1 MKAQVAAS
9 GRFAITPALAV
20 EDHRLGDAAYRV
32 LACLGTYA
40 DRHGCCWP
48 STITLAE
55 RLGITRQA
63 VQRSLRQ
70 LADLAYIEVEHR
82 HRADGAHDR
91 NRYRLLFDRALFEI
105 KNKAVAEAPE
115 HAAGMQ
121 RDVALPMQPDVA
133 GMQRGGQGACNVS
146 DTPLVKKERTQ
157 RERTQKNVHG
167 RSGDRPDKAAEQFDH
182 FWRIYP
188 SRGGQANPKK
198 PAREK
203 FDAAVK
209 RGIDPDL
216 MIRAAGNYA
225 EAMRCSGTAGQ
236 YIKTAE
242 VWLNKASWEQYGE
255 PEEPE
260 PLRAGMI

>member
-20 EDHRLGDAAYRV
+20 EDQRLGDAAYRV

-40 DRHGCCWP
+40 DKHGWCWP
-48 STITLAE
+48 STITRAQ

-70 LADLAYIEVEHR
+70 LADLGYIQVEHR
-82 HRADGAHDR
+82 HRVDGAHDR
-91 NRYRLLFDRALFEI
+91 NRYRLLFDRALFEVR
-105 KNKAVAEAPE
+105 NKA
-115 HAAGMQ
+115 AADDPTEVEGMQ
-121 RDVALPMQPDVA
+121 RDVASPMQPDVA
-133 GMQRGGQGACNVS
+133 GMQRGRQGACNVEG
-146 DTPLVKKERTQ
+146 TPLIDERTQ

-167 RSGDRPDKAAEQFDH
+167 RSGDRPDKTAEQFDQ
-182 FWRIYP
+182 FWRAYP
-188 SRGGQANPKK
+188 SRGRQANPKK

-225 EAMRCSGTAGQ
+225 EAMRRSGTAGR

-242 VWLNKASWEQYGE
+242 VWLNKASWEQYGIA
-255 PEEPE
+255 EEPE